1 MQNNTIFNQTKL
13 KLISCYAASIGLIV
27 LSSGFA
33 IHCIMTQAFDQA
45 FHQELETIIDITHN
59 SLEAV
64 LKTPG
69 VIDPAAL
76 KILPGIC
83 LNDQPCPTLK
93 SNSQL
98 DRLANEQ
105 AYSLRLLDNQYQVL
119 ATFGKPDY
127 RYRFEQNFSTT
138 PRTKIT
144 ETQGDY
150 YVHRLLLR
158 TNQGQRWGYLQVS
171 HSFHLSY
178 DHRNTLCWI
187 LFFGVPMLILL
198 ISITSWWLS
207 WIAMG
212 SIRQSYEK
220 MQQFTAD
227 AAHELRTPLAV
238 ARTAV
243 ESSMQAYASL
253 QDDKAVRQHK
263 ASPWAMQASANES
276 TNLGAETANHLQIVH
291 RQITHLSRLSQELLW
306 LSRSTSDECKA
317 EPESCCIN
325 DLVND
330 LGDELAA
337 LAMEKDIDLQIYV
350 PTQPLYIFG
359 CSDQLYR
366 AIANLINN
374 AIQYTP
380 NSGIVTVTLSSQ
392 EQRAIVAV
400 QDNGIGM
407 TPQELSRIFD
417 RFYRVQTARSSTD
430 GSNQSKYA
438 SGTGL
443 GLPIVQTVVQS
454 HHGTIQV
461 KSQVGL
467 GSVFT
472 VQLPLMR

>member
-1 MQNNTIFNQTKL
+1 VQNNTIFNQTKL

-27 LSSGFA
+27 FSSGFT
-33 IHCIMTQAFDQA
+33 IHCVMTRAFDQA
-45 FHQELETIIDITHN
+45 FHKELETIIDITHN

-64 LKTPG
+64 LTTPG
-69 VIDPAAL
+69 VVDPAAL

-83 LNDQPCPTLK
+83 LHVQPCPTSK

-127 RYRFEQNFSTT
+127 RYRFEQNLLTT
-138 PRTKIT
+138 PKIRIT
-144 ETQGDY
+144 DAQGDY

-178 DHRNTLCWI
+178 DYRNTLCLI
-187 LFFGVPMLILL
+187 LFIGVPIVILL
-198 ISITSWWLS
+198 ISGTSWWLS

-212 SIRQSYEK
+212 SIHQSYKK

-243 ESSMQAYASL
+243 ESSMQAYTSL
-253 QDDKAVRQHK
+253 QEDKAVRQQET
-263 ASPWAMQASANES
+263 SPWAIQASA
-276 TNLGAETANHLQIVH
+276 NLGAETANHLQIVH

-337 LAMEKDIDLQIYV
+337 LAMEKDIDLQIHV

-417 RFYRVQTARSSTD
+417 RFYRVQTARSGTD

-461 KSQVGL
+461 KSQVGQ

-472 VQLPLMR
+472 LQLPLQR

>member
-1 MQNNTIFNQTKL
+1 
-13 KLISCYAASIGLIV
+13 
-27 LSSGFA
+27 
-33 IHCIMTQAFDQA
+33 MTQAFDQA
-45 FHQELETIIDITHN
+45 FHQELETIVDITHN

-83 LNDQPCPTLK
+83 LNDQPCPTSK

-127 RYRFEQNFSTT
+127 RYRFEQNLSTT
-138 PRTKIT
+138 SKVKIT

-150 YVHRLLLR
+150 YVRRLLLR

-178 DHRNTLCWI
+178 DHRNTLCLI
-187 LFFGVPMLILL
+187 LFFGVPMVIVL

-212 SIRQSYEK
+212 SIRQSYKK

-253 QDDKAVRQHK
+253 QDGKAVRQHE

-276 TNLGAETANHLQIVH
+276 ANLGAETANHLQIVH

-392 EQRAIVAV
+392 EQRAIVTV

-430 GSNQSKYA
+430 GSYQSKYA

>member
-1 MQNNTIFNQTKL
+1 VQNNTIFKQTRL
-13 KLISCYAASIGLIV
+13 KLISCYAASISLIV
-27 LSSGFA
+27 FSSGFV
-33 IHCIMTQAFDQA
+33 IQCIMTRAFDQA
-45 FHQELETIIDITHN
+45 FHQELETIVDITHN

-64 LKTPG
+64 LTTPG
-69 VIDPAAL
+69 VVDPAAL

-83 LNDQPCPTLK
+83 LSGQPCPTSK

-98 DRLANEQ
+98 ERLATEK
-105 AYSLRLLDNQYQVL
+105 AYSLRLLDNQHQVL

-127 RYRFEQNFSTT
+127 RFAQNPVTK
-138 PRTKIT
+138 PQIKIT
-144 ETQGDY
+144 DTQGNY
-150 YVHRLLLR
+150 YVHQLLLR
-158 TNQGQRWGYLQVS
+158 TNQGQKWGYLQVS
-171 HSFHLSY
+171 HSLNLSY
-178 DHRNTLCWI
+178 DYRSTLCLI
-187 LFFGVPMLILL
+187 LFFGVPVLILL
-198 ISITSWWLS
+198 ISVTSWWLS

-212 SIRQSYEK
+212 SIRQSYNK

-243 ESSMQAYASL
+243 ESSMQAYASF
-253 QDDKAVRQHK
+253 QDDKAAPVIL
-263 ASPWAMQASANES
+263 ASANES
-276 TNLGAETANHLQIVH
+276 VNLNAETVNHLQIVH
-291 RQITHLSRLSQELLW
+291 RQITHLSRLAQELLW

-317 EPESCCIN
+317 EPETCCIN

-380 NSGIVTVTLSSQ
+380 NSGIVTVALSSQ
-392 EQRAIVAV
+392 EQRAIITV
-400 QDNGIGM
+400 QDNGIGI
-407 TPQELSRIFD
+407 TPQDLSRIFD
-417 RFYRVQTARSSTD
+417 RFYRVQTDRSSTD
-430 GSNQSKYA
+430 SSNQSKYA

-461 KSQVGL
+461 KSQLGQ

-472 VQLPLMR
+472 LQLPLQR